1 MNIEVIA
8 VRISKAV
15 QEYLREENKL
25 ETIPKDVMEY
35 LIQKGIFEKDHK
47 NGLPLRN
54 VLRELDKMDKL
65 DLIEGIRLERKA
77 INTYWYF
84 DIA

>member
-8 VRISKAV
+8 VRISKAI

-25 ETIPKDVMEY
+25 ETTPKDVMEY

-65 DLIEGIRLERKA
+65 DLIEGIRHERKA